1 MTTFVLLLASFG
13 ILLAAFG
20 VAFMLLGRSIVRCNG
35 ANQFTA
41 LAVVGLLLLGAF
53 ASPAFATG
61 HGQQAFIVQEYIAA
75 PQAVIVPHAVQ
86 QQQAA
91 CVVEQF
97 QAYSA
102 PLVQRQI
109 VKQQVIVPQ
118 KVIQQRVV
126 QKNVIQRQRAVRQ
139 RSISIQR
146 SRVGGLF

>member
-1 MTTFVLLLASFG
+1 MKSFVY
-13 ILLAAFG
+13 ILAAIML
-20 VAFMLLGRSIVRCNG
+20 VAF
-35 ANQFTA
+35 AA
-41 LAVVGLLLLGAF
+41 
-53 ASPAFATG
+53 PAFATG

-75 PQAVIVPHAVQ
+75 PQAVVVPYAVQ

-91 CVVEQF
+91 CVVQQF

-102 PLVQRQI
+102 PLVQRQV

-126 QKNVIQRQRAVRQ
+126 QKNVIQKQRAVRQ